1 MDKKIKK
8 ILIDQDKCI
17 GCGACGIT
25 APGAFGFDNEKGKA
39 VVKQGA
45 ENTDSSKIQE
55 AVNRCPVQAISI
67 EK

>member
-25 APGAFGFDNEKGKA
+25 APEAFGFDDIKSKA
-39 VVKQGA
+39 IVKKNA

-55 AVNRCPVQAISI
+55 AIERCPVQAISI
-67 EK
+67 EE